1 MNKNILRNLSYGV
14 YVVSTLNGE
23 KPTGC
28 IANSAMQVTHDTIAV
43 SINHENFTNEC
54 IKKAGKFAISILGV
68 DVNDNIIPVFGFTSG
83 RDRNKF
89 ENVESEKID
98 GLNVISDSTGYIICD
113 VINTMETETHTIFLG
128 RIIDGDT
135 LKDQIPMSY
144 AYYHKVK
151 KGNSPKAAPTFIEDT
166 PKPEAEN
173 SKPRYKCTICG
184 YIYEGDLTKE
194 PDDYVCPLC
203 KQGKDKFIKI

>member
-54 IKKAGKFAISILGV
+54 IKKAGKLAISILGV

-98 GLNVISDSTGYIICD
+98 GLNVISDSTGYIVCD

>member
-98 GLNVISDSTGYIICD
+98 GLNVISDSTGYIVCD

>member
-28 IANSAMQVTHDTIAV
+28 IANSAIQVTHDTIAV

-98 GLNVISDSTGYIICD
+98 GLNVISDSTGYIVCD
-113 VINTMETETHTIFLG
+113 VINSMETETHTIFLG
-128 RIIDGDT
+128 RIIDGDV

-166 PKPEAEN
+166 PKPEAE
-173 SKPRYKCTICG
+173 SGKPRYKCTICG
-184 YIYEGDLTKE
+184 YIYEGDLTQE

>member
-89 ENVESEKID
+89 ENVESEEID
-98 GLNVISDSTGYIICD
+98 GLNVISDSTGYIVCD

-203 KQGKDKFIKI
+203 KQGKEKFIKI

>member
-98 GLNVISDSTGYIICD
+98 GLSIISDSTGYIVCD

-128 RIIDGDT
+128 KIIDGDV

-166 PKPEAEN
+166 PEPKTETG
-173 SKPRYKCTICG
+173 KPRYKCTICG
-184 YIYEGDLTKE
+184 YIYEGDLTQE

-203 KQGKDKFIKI
+203 KQGKDKFIKM